1 MRSENPLDNYLGK
14 AAKVESTPQNKKD
27 MLQDVFTRSASTY
40 ERIRYFPIFGQWLV
54 ETAQIPEGAS
64 VLDVACGRGAVL
76 FPAAEQVGAQGQVI
90 GIDLAEG
97 MAKETDQE
105 IQRRGLKQADARQMD
120 AEHLSFPDACF
131 DFVLCGFSLQ
141 FFPHLEQALS
151 EFHRVLKP
159 GGKLAVTTWGE
170 DDPRWDWYVDLRHAY
185 GAVLR
190 LGSQSLEKPE
200 EVQGWLASAGFADIE
215 HRFKGLDMLYRD
227 EEEWWNVEWS
237 ISGRAG
243 LEKLGPELLET
254 FKRETFEKVQA
265 QKQADGFAYRLE
277 AMCTTT
283 EKV

>member
-1 MRSENPLDNYLGK
+1 M
-14 AAKVESTPQNKKD
+14 ESSPRNKKD
-27 MLQDVFTRSASTY
+27 VLREVFTRTAPTY

-76 FPAAEQVGAQGQVI
+76 FPAAEQVGARGQVV
-90 GIDLAEG
+90 GIDLADG
-97 MAKETDQE
+97 MAQETDLE
-105 IQRRGLKQADARQMD
+105 IQRRGLKQAEARQMD
-120 AEHLSFPDACF
+120 AEQLSFPDACF

-151 EFHRVLKP
+151 EFRRVLKSD
-159 GGKLAVTTWGE
+159 GKLVVTTWGE
-170 DDPRWDWYVDLRHAY
+170 DDPRWDWYADLRHAY
-185 GAVLR
+185 GAVLK

-200 EVQGWLASAGFADIE
+200 EVQEWLSAAGFAEIQI
-215 HRFKGLDMLYRD
+215 RSKVLDMLYRD

-254 FKRETFEKVQA
+254 FKREAFEKAQA

-277 AMCTTT
+277 AMCTTAK
-283 EKV
+283 KV